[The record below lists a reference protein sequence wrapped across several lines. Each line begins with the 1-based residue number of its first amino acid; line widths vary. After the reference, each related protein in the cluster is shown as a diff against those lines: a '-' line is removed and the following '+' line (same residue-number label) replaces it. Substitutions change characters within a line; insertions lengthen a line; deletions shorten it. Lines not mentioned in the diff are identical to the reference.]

1 MTQIPFIDLAAQQA
15 RIRDAV
21 DAGIARVLDHGRYI
35 MGPEVA
41 EAETRLA
48 EFSGATH
55 CVTVS
60 SGTDALLAPL
70 MAMGIGAG
78 DAVFVPTFTFTASA
92 EVIVLLGASPVF
104 VDVDPDSF
112 NISVADLKH
121 QIAKVRAEGTLNP
134 RLVMAVDLFGLPADY
149 DALAALCSEEGIE
162 LLADA
167 AQSYGGQSGNRR
179 VGSLAPVTATSF
191 FPAKPLGCY
200 GDGGAVLTDDGDLA
214 AALESIRQHG
224 KGVDKYDN
232 DRIGLNARFDTI
244 QAAVIL
250 AKLDIFAEEID
261 LRQAV
266 ARRYNAGLAGIVE
279 TPAVPDGLVSAW
291 AQYTIKTDRR
301 EALADGLKAQ
311 GIPTAIYYPKPMHLQ
326 PAYARFGDGPG
337 SQPVSEKLCDTV
349 ISLPMHPYLDAKTQ
363 DRICATIRD
372 ILG

>member
-21 DAGIARVLDHGRYI
+21 DASIARVLDHGRYI
-35 MGPEVA
+35 MGPEVV
-41 EAETRLA
+41 EAEKRLA
-48 EFSGATH
+48 DFSGVKH

-70 MAMGIGAG
+70 MAMGIGPG

-112 NISVADLKH
+112 NISVDDLKR
-121 QIAKVRAEGTLNP
+121 QIAKVQAEGTLNP

-149 DALAALCSEEGIE
+149 DALGALCSEEGIE

-167 AQSYGGQSGNRR
+167 AQSFGGQHGNRR
-179 VGSLAPVTATSF
+179 VGALAPMTATSF

-200 GDGGAVLTDDGDLA
+200 GDGGAVFTDDDDLA

-250 AKLDIFAEEID
+250 AKLDIFEEEIER
-261 LRQAV
+261 RQEV
-266 ARRYNAGLAGIVE
+266 ARRYEKELAGAVG
-279 TPAVPDGLVSAW
+279 TPAFPSGSVSVW

-301 EALADGLKAQ
+301 NDLAEGLKSL
-311 GIPTAIYYPKPMHLQ
+311 GVPTAIYYPKPMHIQ
-326 PAYARFGDGPG
+326 PAYAHFGDGPG
-337 SQPVSEKLCDTV
+337 SHPVSERLCDEV
-349 ISLPMHPYLDAKTQ
+349 ISLPMHPYLDARTQ
-363 DRICATIRD
+363 SRICDAVREV
-372 ILG
+372 LG